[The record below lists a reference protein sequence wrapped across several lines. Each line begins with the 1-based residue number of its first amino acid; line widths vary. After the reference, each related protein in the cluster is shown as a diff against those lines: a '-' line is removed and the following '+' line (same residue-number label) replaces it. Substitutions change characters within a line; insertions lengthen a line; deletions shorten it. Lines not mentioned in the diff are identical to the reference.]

1 MTTVPAFANCHSH
14 VFHRALRGR
23 ITGADSFWTW
33 RDQMYALAGVLDPD
47 LLFDLAR
54 ATYAEMHAAGIRS
67 VGEFHY
73 LHHRPDGRAYDDP
86 NAMGEAL
93 IAAAREAGVRIALL
107 DTCYLAAGF
116 GLSTGSRSRAVEGV
130 QQRFTDGDADAWA
143 ARVDDLARK
152 HAGEYD
158 VVIGAAIHSVRAVPR
173 DQLATVAGAFPDA
186 PLHVHVSEQPAENEE
201 CLAATGLTPVA
212 LLAEAGAWTPR
223 TTAVHATHLT
233 PDDVATLGDA
243 RSYVC
248 FCPTTEAELADGI
261 GPSVAL
267 RDAGARLTLGSDSN
281 TVIDMFAEARA
292 VEMHQRLASGVRGAW
307 SAGQLWQ
314 AASSTGH
321 ESLGF
326 AGGDLIE
333 IEESVRTAGA
343 DEVLWAAS
351 AEDVLSTGSRS
362 GAGSRTDAARDL
374 QAAIDA
380 CWSRT

>member
-23 ITGADSFWTW
+23 VTGADSFWSW
-33 RDQMYALAGVLDPD
+33 RDQMYALAAVLDPD

-73 LHHRPDGRAYDDP
+73 LHHQPDGRAYDDP

-93 IAAAREAGVRIALL
+93 IAAAREAGLRIALL

-116 GLSTGSRSRAVEGV
+116 GLSTGSRSRDPEGV
-130 QQRFTDGDADAWA
+130 QRRFSDGDADAWA
-143 ARVDDLARK
+143 SRVGDLARK
-152 HAGEYD
+152 HAGEDD

-173 DQLATVAGAFPDA
+173 AQLATVADAFPDA

-212 LLAEAGAWTPR
+212 LLADAGAWTPR

-243 RSYVC
+243 GAYVC

-267 RDAGARLTLGSDSN
+267 REAGARLTLGSDSN
-281 TVIDMFAEARA
+281 TVIDMFAEARS

-307 SAGQLWQ
+307 SAEQLWR

-326 AGGDLIE
+326 AGGETIE
-333 IEESVRTAGA
+333 IGESVRTAGA

-351 AEDVLSTGSRS
+351 AEDVLGDRS
-362 GAGSRTDAARDL
+362 DVAEQL
-374 QAAIDA
+374 EAAIDA

>member
-1 MTTVPAFANCHSH
+1 VTAVPAFANCHNH

-23 ITGADSFWTW
+23 VTGANWFWTW
-33 RDQMYALAGVLDPD
+33 RDQMYALAAVLDPD

-54 ATYAEMHAAGIRS
+54 ATYAEMHLAGVRS

-73 LHHRPDGRAYDDP
+73 VHHRTDGRSYDDP

-116 GLSTGSRSRAVEGV
+116 GREPEGV
-130 QQRFTDGDADAWA
+130 QRRFSDGDAEAWA
-143 ARVDDLARK
+143 SRVENLTRK
-152 HAGEYD
+152 HSGEDD

-173 DQLATVAGAFPDA
+173 EQLATVADALPDA
-186 PLHVHVSEQPAENEE
+186 PLHVHVSEQPAENQE
-201 CLAATGLTPVA
+201 CLAATGLTPVG
-212 LLAEAGAWTPR
+212 LLAEAGAWTAR

-233 PDDVATLGDA
+233 PDDIAALGLA
-243 RSYVC
+243 RAYVC

-267 RDAGARLTLGSDSN
+267 REAGARLTLGSDSN

-292 VEMHQRLASGVRGAW
+292 VEMHQRLTSGVRGAW
-307 SAGQLWQ
+307 TAEQLWR
-314 AASSTGH
+314 AGSATGH

-326 AGGDLIE
+326 PAEDMIE
-333 IEESVRTAGA
+333 IGESVRTAGVV
-343 DEVLWAAS
+343 ELMWAAS
-351 AEDVLSTGSRS
+351 AEDVVGDR
-362 GAGSRTDAARDL
+362 GDVAAQLD
-374 QAAIDA
+374 AAIDT

>member
-1 MTTVPAFANCHSH
+1 VTAVPALANCHSH

-23 ITGADSFWTW
+23 VTGADSFWTW
-33 RDQMYALAGVLDPD
+33 REQMYALAGALDPD

-54 ATYAEMHAAGIRS
+54 ATYAEMHLAGIRS

-73 LHHRPDGRAYDDP
+73 VHHRVDGRAYDDP

-93 IAAAREAGVRIALL
+93 IAAAREAGLRIALL

-116 GLSTGSRSRAVEGV
+116 GRAPEGV
-130 QQRFTDGDADAWA
+130 QVRFSDADTDAWA
-143 ARVDDLARK
+143 ARVEALAQK
-152 HAGEYD
+152 HAGEDD

-173 DQLATVAGAFPDA
+173 DQLAAVAAAFPVA
-186 PLHVHVSEQPAENEE
+186 PLHVHVSEQPAENSE

-233 PDDVATLGDA
+233 ADDVATLGDA
-243 RSYVC
+243 QAYAC

-261 GPSVAL
+261 GPSLAL
-267 RDAGARLTLGSDSN
+267 REAGARLTLGSDSN

-292 VEMHQRLASGVRGAW
+292 VEMHHRLATGVRGAW
-307 SAGQLWQ
+307 TADQLW
-314 AASSTGH
+314 AAAGTTGH

-326 AGGDLIE
+326 AAGETIE
-333 IEESVRTAGA
+333 VGTSVRTAGA
-343 DEVLWAAS
+343 EELIWAAS
-351 AEDVLSTGSRS
+351 AEDVLSTSSRS
-362 GAGSRTDAARDL
+362 GVSDQLA
-374 QAAIDA
+374 AAIDA
-380 CWSRT
+380 CWSRV